1 MRSRNSGVL
10 TDISISRADIPSPDQ
25 LKMLC
30 AANRPVLQKTIQ
42 KLAKQNP
49 RELDRIVHSMHEQA
63 FSLYNCLDCANCCRS
78 ISPAMSHNDVDQI
91 ARKLKTKPSDV
102 VVRHLRMDEE
112 GDYVFNEAPCPFIG
126 TDNYCSVYSHRP
138 KACREYPH
146 TDRARFYQLLQ
157 LSLKNAEI
165 CPVVYAILMKLQ
177 KQDF

>member
-1 MRSRNSGVL
+1 MKSKNSGASTDIAISRN
-10 TDISISRADIPSPDQ
+10 DIPSPDQ
-25 LKMLC
+25 LKTLC
-30 AANRPVLQKTIQ
+30 AANRPALLKTTQ

-49 RELDRIVHSMHEQA
+49 RELDRIVHSLHEQA
-63 FSLYNCLDCANCCRS
+63 FSLYDCLGCANCCRS

-91 ARKLKTKPSDV
+91 ARKLKIKPSEV

-112 GDYVFNEAPCPFIG
+112 GDYVFNEAPCPFIDV
-126 TDNYCSVYSHRP
+126 DNFCSVYSYRP

-165 CPVVYAILMKLQ
+165 CPVVFTILMKLG
-177 KQDF
+177 